1 MTDASALDP
10 TGGLRI
16 TPRAGVA
23 GWSVDELVRPGL
35 RRNPRRA
42 HLWVSTVLGKH
53 IPVAPSR
60 IIGAAEA
67 LADHVATVVD
77 AHGPMTV
84 FGFAE
89 TATGLGH
96 CVARRLHAQVHLQS
110 TRRAVPAVPTTA
122 RFVEGHSHA
131 TDHLVQPT
139 SRDLI
144 PPSVPCVLVDD
155 EISTGATAI
164 AAIAALQP
172 TVRASSWVVAALV
185 DLRTETDRERCAAM
199 AREAGVAVDFVALA
213 TGSAVVPPDLVD
225 RVAALPD
232 PLAPD
237 TTGPAGTVTR
247 TCIDWPAEVPDSGR
261 HGMLAS
267 ETAAFDDALV
277 PVVDAIAERL
287 DPRRPVL
294 VLGHEEFMYLP
305 LRIGAALEDRGR
317 SVTSQTTTRSP
328 AYVSTHSG
336 YPLRSG
342 FAFTAPEPESAA
354 GVHGTRHLYNAAAD
368 DPATQRV
375 LVVDPPADTAALAAP
390 GGVADVLTAGGR
402 DLLVVV
408 AGGTSF
414 DALAR
419 ARVDSGRVSA

>member
-1 MTDASALDP
+1 MTDP
-10 TGGLRI
+10 TAGLRI
-16 TPRAGVA
+16 TPGGGVA
-23 GWSVDELVRPGL
+23 GWSVDDLVRPGL

-60 IIGAAEA
+60 IIGAAET
-67 LADHVATVVD
+67 LADHVAAVVD
-77 AHGPMTV
+77 PHGPTTV

-96 CVARRLHAQVHLQS
+96 CVARRLRAHVYLQS
-110 TRRAVPAVPTTA
+110 TRRAVPALPTTA

-139 SRDLI
+139 SRDLV
-144 PPSVPCVLVDD
+144 PQGVPCVLVDD

-185 DLRTETDRERCAAM
+185 DLRTEADRERCAAM
-199 AREAGVAVDFVALA
+199 AREVGVGVEFVALA
-213 TGSAVVPPDLVD
+213 GGSAVVPPDLVD

-232 PLAPD
+232 PSPPD
-237 TTGPAGTVTR
+237 TVGPAGAGAVTR
-247 TCIDWPAEVPDSGR
+247 VHTAWPDEVPDSGR
-261 HGMLAS
+261 HGTLAS
-267 ETAAFDDALV
+267 EAAAFDEALA
-277 PVVDAIAERL
+277 PVVDAVAERL
-287 DPRRPVL
+287 DPSRPVL

-305 LRIGAALEDRGR
+305 LRIGAALEDGGL

-328 AYVSTHSG
+328 AYVSRRAG

-342 FAFTAPEPESAA
+342 FAFTAPEPDSAGGRH
-354 GVHGTRHLYNAAAD
+354 GVRHLYNAAAD

-375 LVVDPPADTAALAAP
+375 LVVDPPADTGALVAP
-390 GGVADVLTAGGR
+390 GGAVDVLTTGGR

-419 ARVDSGRVSA
+419 ARVGIGGVPE